1 MYPVNFTAGQAGER
15 SRGLGWAGVFFF
27 IKSLLALPHLIIIN
41 ILGNLAFI
49 VAYVGFFF
57 VGFTGKMPDGLR
69 SMLVATMRWSAR
81 TYAWMG
87 ALTDLYPPFV
97 WEEDDYPAR
106 LTVGDAPE
114 TPSRGLA
121 WAGIFFIK
129 FILLIPH
136 IIALALIFIGVFF
149 AAWFGFFKIAFT
161 GQSSQGTHDFIT
173 GSIRWAM
180 RASAWLYGLTDEY
193 PPFRLA
199 E

>member
-1 MYPVNFTAGQAGER
+1 MYPVDFTAGQAGER

-27 IKSLLALPHLIIIN
+27 IKALLALPHLIIVS
-41 ILGNLAFI
+41 ILGRLAFVI
-49 VAYVGFFF
+49 AYIGFFF
-57 VGFTGKMPDGLR
+57 VGFTGKQPGELR
-69 SMLVATMRWSAR
+69 SIMVAAMRWEAR
-81 TYAWMG
+81 TYAWVG
-87 ALTDLYPPFV
+87 ALTDLYPPFI

-129 FILLIPH
+129 VILLIPH
-136 IIALALIFIGVFF
+136 LIVLAFVFIGLFF
-149 AAWFGFFKIAFT
+149 AAWFGFWKIAFT
-161 GQSSQGTHDFIT
+161 GESSPGVHRFLTGT
-173 GSIRWAM
+173 IRWWM
-180 RASAWLYGLTDEY
+180 RAQAWLYGLTDEY